1 MGKKH
6 PSRSGFTD
14 VFVLQCRKKKKNTH
28 EQCIN
33 LVTKIIIFFQLN
45 DQLHSRES

>member
-14 VFVLQCRKKKKNTH
+14 VFVLQCRKKKNTH

-33 LVTKIIIFFQLN
+33 LVTKIIIFFPVKRSIAQ
-45 DQLHSRES
+45 S